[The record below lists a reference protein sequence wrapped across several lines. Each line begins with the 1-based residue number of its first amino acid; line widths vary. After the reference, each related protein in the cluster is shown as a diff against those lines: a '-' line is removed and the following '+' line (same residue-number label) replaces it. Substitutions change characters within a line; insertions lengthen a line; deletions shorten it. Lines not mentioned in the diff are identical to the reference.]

1 MGKVAVTAAVV
12 REKSG
17 RFEIEALDMDE
28 PRAGEVLVRI
38 VGTGICH
45 NDITARDQQLRFPLP
60 AVLGHEG
67 AGIVQ
72 AVGPGVTKVQAGDA
86 VVLTFASCGSC
97 PNCQRARY
105 TYCQSAAT
113 LNRSGV
119 RAVDGSHMHRTRN
132 GETVSGAFFGQSSFA
147 SHALAP
153 ERSVVRIP
161 SDVPVELMGPLGC
174 GIQTG
179 AGAVINVLKPKPGS
193 SIAIFGVGA
202 VGMAALMA
210 ARALGCGTI
219 IAVDINPARL
229 KLAEELGATHTI
241 DNREG
246 GCSAEIRGISDGG
259 VQYSVTCV
267 GEPAVLREAVLS
279 LRTTGECVS
288 VATAPSQAE
297 VSVPMNFLLA
307 GRSVR
312 GVLEGDSIPDLFI
325 PELIDLWRQNRFPFD
340 RLVRFYDLAD
350 INKAIAAV
358 QDGSVLK
365 PIVRPRPW

>member
-1 MGKVAVTAAVV
+1 MVAVTAAVV
-12 REKSG
+12 REKAG

-45 NDITARDQQLRFPLP
+45 NDLTARDQLLRFPLP

-72 AVGPGVTKVQAGDA
+72 AVGPGVTKVRVGDA
-86 VVLTFASCGSC
+86 VVLTFASCGTCS
-97 PNCQRARY
+97 NCQRARY
-105 TYCQSAAT
+105 TYCHRSAM
-113 LNRSGV
+113 LNRRGV
-119 RAVDGSHMHRTRN
+119 RAIDGSHTHRTPG
-132 GETVSGAFFGQSSFA
+132 GEAISGAFFGQSSFA
-147 SHALAP
+147 SHALAS

-161 SDVPVELMGPLGC
+161 NDVPIELMGPLGC

-202 VGMAALMA
+202 VGMAALLA

-219 IAVDINPARL
+219 IAVDVNPDRL
-229 KLAEELGATHTI
+229 KLAENLGATHTI
-241 DNREG
+241 DNRG
-246 GCSAEIRGISDGG
+246 GECPEEIRGITGEG
-259 VQYSVTCV
+259 VQHAVVCV

-279 LRTTGECVS
+279 LRTTGECVC
-288 VATAPSQAE
+288 VATATSEAE
-297 VSVPMNFLLA
+297 VSLPMNFMLA

-325 PELIDLWRQNRFPFD
+325 PELIDLWRQDRFPFD
-340 RLVRFYDLAD
+340 RLVRFYDLVD
-350 INKAIAAV
+350 INKAVAAV

-365 PIVRPRPW
+365 PIVRPTPW